1 MPDSYPILQS
11 KSRSK
16 KLIGGWI
23 SGFDTVNA
31 LLVFILMI
39 AFALRFVGINQVG
52 YNSDEAVYSG
62 QAAAI
67 AQDKTLSEF
76 FPVFR
81 AHPLLFQFLLSVL
94 YRVHV
99 SDFLGRS
106 FSALFGIAT
115 VYLVYLLGKDLY
127 NPKTGLLASL
137 LLAIMPY
144 HIVITRQVI
153 LDGSM
158 TFFATLTLYLLV
170 RYVQT
175 NQAAWLYASGAG
187 LALTALTKETGIIFL
202 VAIYAFFAFSP
213 SIRIRFRDLM
223 TSMGIMIF
231 LLLPYPLT
239 IALAGGGGVE
249 TSRQYLIWQIF
260 RPPNHEWWFY
270 PASVFPAIGL
280 PILICVYGLWVY
292 RKENSWKEVVLLLW
306 ITVPLVF
313 FQSWPVK
320 GFHYLCGIAPT
331 IAVLAGRTAGNWKLV
346 EIREVQRTWKSWL
359 NSGVLLVL
367 ILSLLIPA
375 WQRIQPQESGR
386 ILAGSGGVPGGKE
399 AGLWLRENSPLGS
412 TLMTIG
418 PSMANILQFYGHRRA
433 FGLSVSPNPLHR
445 NPSYLPVRNPD
456 FDIRTGEFQFLVW
469 DSYSASRSEFFSE
482 KLLDYA
488 TRYNGRVVHT
498 ETVPAMTQ
506 DGKLT
511 EKPVIV
517 IYEVRP

>member
-1 MPDSYPILQS
+1 MPDTAPNIQS
-11 KSRSK
+11 KRRFIN
-16 KLIGGWI
+16 LIRDWI
-23 SGFDTVNA
+23 SDLRIQNT
-31 LLVFILMI
+31 LLVFILLI
-39 AFALRFVGINQVG
+39 AFALRFLGINQVG

-67 AQDKTLSEF
+67 AQNETLSDF

-115 VYLVYLLGKDLY
+115 VYLVYLLGNDLY
-127 NPKTGLLASL
+127 NPKTGLLSSL
-137 LLAIMPY
+137 FLAIMPY

-153 LDGSM
+153 LDGGM
-158 TFFATLTLYLLV
+158 TFFASLTLYLLV
-170 RYVQT
+170 RYVQS
-175 NQAAWLYASGAG
+175 NQVTWLYATGAG

-202 VAIYAFFAFSP
+202 VAIYTFFAFSP

-223 TSMGIMIF
+223 ISMGIMIF
-231 LLLPYPLT
+231 LLLPFPLT

-270 PASVFPAIGL
+270 PASVFPAIGVS
-280 PILICVYGLWVY
+280 ILIGVYGLWVY
-292 RKENSWKEVVLLLW
+292 RKKNSWQEIILLLW
-306 ITVPLVF
+306 IAVPLFF

-320 GFHYLCGIAPT
+320 GFHYLCGIAPP
-331 IAVLAGRTAGNWKLV
+331 IAVLAGRTVGNWKLV
-346 EIREVQRTWKSWL
+346 EIRKVHQTRQSWL

-367 ILSLLIPA
+367 ILTMLIPA
-375 WQRIQPQESGR
+375 WQKIQPQESGN

-399 AGLWLRENSPLGS
+399 AGLWLQENSPLGS

-418 PSMANILQFYGHRRA
+418 PSMANILQFYGHRKA
-433 FGLSVSPNPLHR
+433 YGLSVSPNPLHR
-445 NPSYLPVRNPD
+445 NPSYIPIRNPD
-456 FDIRTGEFQFLVW
+456 FEIRTGEFQFLVW
-469 DSYSASRSEFFSE
+469 DSYSANRSEFFSE

-488 TRYNGRVVHT
+488 KRYNGRVVHT
-498 ETVPAMTQ
+498 ETVPAVTQ
-506 DGKLT
+506 DGNLT